1 MVSVE
6 NGHADNAANKV
17 EVGKM
22 VRIDSGIRI
31 YLQSVDVFAR
41 VEEEPV
47 VRVEHLMTQQVEPFS
62 GHPTVI

>member
-1 MVSVE
+1 ME

-31 YLQSVDVFAR
+31 YLQSVDVFSR
-41 VEEEPV
+41 VEEEPI
-47 VRVEHLMTQQVEPFS
+47 VRVEHLVAQQVEPFS

>member
-6 NGHADNAANKV
+6 NGHANNAANKV

-22 VRIDSGIRI
+22 VRIDSGIWI
-31 YLQSVDVFAR
+31 DLKSVDVFAR

-47 VRVEHLMTQQVEPFS
+47 VRVEHLMAQQVEPFS